1 MQNVNILLGYIMKKT
16 ILTAFTAAS
25 FLIYSTSAFAELFSV
40 SAGVPFSHS
49 FADTKD
55 FESDGVS
62 GLFLAAKLPIMVGVG
77 IESYKTKIKGTTQ
90 KLATSMYDIFYQ
102 LPIPIVNLTLGLGMG
117 STELQCVGCTIYDK
131 GSATQWYTSVCIP
144 FLPFFDVH
152 LSLRRVSSKIKTNAA
167 SGDTPKGTKYD
178 VGGTVSGIGIAFGF

>member
-1 MQNVNILLGYIMKKT
+1 MKKT

-25 FLIYSTSAFAELFSV
+25 FFLCSTSAFAELFSV

-49 FADTKD
+49 FADTKVA
-55 FESDGVS
+55 ESDGVS
-62 GLFLAAKLPIMVGVG
+62 GFFLAAKLPIMVGVG
-77 IESYKTKIKGTTQ
+77 IESYKTKIKGNDKTK

-117 STELQCVGCTIYDK
+117 STELQCGSCSTYDK
-131 GSATQWYTSVCIP
+131 GGATQWYTSVGIP
-144 FLPFFDVH
+144 IFPFFDVH

-167 SGDTPKGTKYD
+167 SEDTPKGTEYD
-178 VGGTVSGIGIAFGF
+178 VGGTVAGIGIAFGF

>member
-1 MQNVNILLGYIMKKT
+1 MKKT

-25 FLIYSTSAFAELFSV
+25 LLLCSTSAFAELFSV

-49 FADTKD
+49 FANTKV
-55 FESDGVS
+55 ESDGVS
-62 GLFLAAKLPIMVGVG
+62 GFFLAAKLPIMVGVG
-77 IESYKTKIKGTTQ
+77 IESYKTKLKNSTTI
-90 KLATSMYDIFYQ
+90 LATSMYDIFYQ

-117 STELQCVGCTIYDK
+117 STELQCGSCSTFDK
-131 GSATQWYTSVCIP
+131 GSATQWYTSVGIP

-167 SGDTPKGTKYD
+167 SEGTPKGTEYD
-178 VGGTVSGIGIAFGF
+178 VGGTVAGIGIAFGF

>member
-1 MQNVNILLGYIMKKT
+1 MKKI
-16 ILTAFTAAS
+16 ILTAFAGVS
-25 FLIYSTSAFAELFSV
+25 LLIPSTPVFAELFSV

-49 FADTKD
+49 FANSKV
-55 FESDGVS
+55 ESDGVS
-62 GLFLAAKLPIMVGVG
+62 GFFLAAKLPIMVGVG

-117 STELQCVGCTIYDK
+117 STELQCGSCSTFDK
-131 GSATQWYTSVCIP
+131 GSATQWYTSVGIP
-144 FLPFFDVH
+144 ILPFFDAH

-167 SGDTPKGTKYD
+167 SEGTPKGTEYD
-178 VGGTVSGIGIAFGF
+178 LGGTVAGIGIAFGF

>member
-1 MQNVNILLGYIMKKT
+1 MKKT

-25 FLIYSTSAFAELFSV
+25 FLIYSTPAFAELFSV

-49 FADTKD
+49 FANTEV
-55 FESDGVS
+55 ESDGVS
-62 GLFLAAKLPIMVGVG
+62 GFFLAAKLPIMVGVG

-117 STELQCVGCTIYDK
+117 STELQCVGCSTFDK
-131 GSATQWYTSVCIP
+131 GSATQWYTSVGIP

-167 SGDTPKGTKYD
+167 SEGTPKGTEYD
-178 VGGTVSGIGIAFGF
+178 LGGTVAGIGIAFGF

>member
-1 MQNVNILLGYIMKKT
+1 MKKT

-25 FLIYSTSAFAELFSV
+25 LLIYSTPSFAELFSV

-49 FADTKD
+49 FANTKV
-55 FESDGVS
+55 ESDGVS
-62 GLFLAAKLPIMVGVG
+62 GFFLAAKLPIMVGVG

-131 GSATQWYTSVCIP
+131 GSAFQWYTSVGIP

-167 SGDTPKGTKYD
+167 SGGTPKGTEYD
-178 VGGTVSGIGIAFGF
+178 LGGTVAGIGVAFGF

>member
-1 MQNVNILLGYIMKKT
+1 MKKT

-25 FLIYSTSAFAELFSV
+25 LLLCSTSAFAELFSV

-49 FADTKD
+49 FANTEV
-55 FESDGVS
+55 ESDGVS
-62 GLFLAAKLPIMVGVG
+62 GFFLAAKLPIMVGVG

-117 STELQCVGCTIYDK
+117 STELQCGSCSIFDK
-131 GSATQWYTSVCIP
+131 GSATQWYTSVGIP
-144 FLPFFDVH
+144 ILPFFDAH
-152 LSLRRVSSKIKTNAA
+152 LSLRRVSTKIKTNAA
-167 SGDTPKGTKYD
+167 SGGTPKGTEYD
-178 VGGTVSGIGIAFGF
+178 VGGTVAGIGIAFGF

>member
-1 MQNVNILLGYIMKKT
+1 MKKT

-25 FLIYSTSAFAELFSV
+25 LLIYSTPSFAELFSV

-49 FADTKD
+49 FADTKV
-55 FESDGVS
+55 ESDGVS
-62 GLFLAAKLPIMVGVG
+62 GFFLAAKLPIMVGVG
-77 IESYKTKIKGTTQ
+77 IESYKTKLKNSTTT
-90 KLATSMYDIFYQ
+90 LATSMYDIFYQ

-117 STELQCVGCTIYDK
+117 STELQCGSCSIYDK
-131 GSATQWYTSVCIP
+131 GSATQWYTSVGIP

-167 SGDTPKGTKYD
+167 SGGTPKGTEYD
-178 VGGTVSGIGIAFGF
+178 LGGTVAGIGIAFGF

>member
-1 MQNVNILLGYIMKKT
+1 MKKT

-25 FLIYSTSAFAELFSV
+25 LLLCSTPAFAELFSV

-49 FADTKD
+49 FANTKV
-55 FESDGVS
+55 ESDGVS
-62 GLFLAAKLPIMVGVG
+62 GFFLAAKLPIMVGVG

-131 GSATQWYTSVCIP
+131 GSATQWYTSVGIP

-167 SGDTPKGTKYD
+167 SGGTPKGTEYD
-178 VGGTVSGIGIAFGF
+178 VGGTVAGIGIAFGF

>member
-1 MQNVNILLGYIMKKT
+1 MKKT

-25 FLIYSTSAFAELFSV
+25 LLIYSTPSFAELFSV

-49 FADTKD
+49 FANTEV
-55 FESDGVS
+55 ESDGVS
-62 GLFLAAKLPIMVGVG
+62 GFFLAAKLPIMVGVG

-117 STELQCVGCTIYDK
+117 STELQCVGCSTTFDK
-131 GSATQWYTSVCIP
+131 GTATQWYTSVGIP

-167 SGDTPKGTKYD
+167 SGGTPKGTEYNL
-178 VGGTVSGIGIAFGF
+178 GGTVAGIGIAFGF

>member
-1 MQNVNILLGYIMKKT
+1 MKKT

-25 FLIYSTSAFAELFSV
+25 LLIYSTPSFAELFSV

-49 FADTKD
+49 FANTKV
-55 FESDGVS
+55 ESDGVS
-62 GLFLAAKLPIMVGVG
+62 GFFLAAKLPIMVGVG

-117 STELQCVGCTIYDK
+117 STELQCGGCSIYDK
-131 GSATQWYTSVCIP
+131 GSATQWYTSVGIP
-144 FLPFFDVH
+144 IFPFFDVH

-167 SGDTPKGTKYD
+167 SVGTPKGTEYD
-178 VGGTVSGIGIAFGF
+178 VGGTVAGIGIAFGF

>member
-1 MQNVNILLGYIMKKT
+1 MKKT

-25 FLIYSTSAFAELFSV
+25 LLIYSTPSFAELFSV

-49 FADTKD
+49 FANTKV
-55 FESDGVS
+55 ESDGVS
-62 GLFLAAKLPIMVGVG
+62 GFFLAAKLPIMVGVG
-77 IESYKTKIKGTTQ
+77 IESYQTKIKGTTQ

-117 STELQCVGCTIYDK
+117 STELQCGSCSTFDK
-131 GSATQWYTSVCIP
+131 GSAFQWYTSVGIP

-167 SGDTPKGTKYD
+167 SEGTPKGTEYN
-178 VGGTVSGIGIAFGF
+178 VGGTVAGIGVAFGF

>member
-1 MQNVNILLGYIMKKT
+1 MKKT

-25 FLIYSTSAFAELFSV
+25 LLLFSTPSFAELFSV

-49 FADTKD
+49 FADKV
-55 FESDGVS
+55 ESDGVS
-62 GLFLAAKLPIMVGVG
+62 GFFLAAKLPIMVGVG
-77 IESYKTKIKGTTQ
+77 IESYKTKIKGNTQ

-117 STELQCVGCTIYDK
+117 STELQCGSCSTYDK
-131 GSATQWYTSVCIP
+131 GSATQWYTSVGIP

-167 SGDTPKGTKYD
+167 SGGTPKGTEYD
-178 VGGTVSGIGIAFGF
+178 VGGTVAGIGIAFGF

>member
-1 MQNVNILLGYIMKKT
+1 MKKT

-25 FLIYSTSAFAELFSV
+25 LVLCSTPAFAELFSV

-49 FADTKD
+49 FANSKV
-55 FESDGVS
+55 ESDGVS
-62 GLFLAAKLPIMVGVG
+62 GFFLAAKLPIMVGVG

-117 STELQCVGCTIYDK
+117 STELQCGSCSTFDK
-131 GSATQWYTSVCIP
+131 GSATQWYTSVGIP
-144 FLPFFDVH
+144 ILPFFDAH
-152 LSLRRVSSKIKTNAA
+152 LSLRRVSSKIKTNAD
-167 SGDTPKGTKYD
+167 SGDTEYD
-178 VGGTVSGIGIAFGF
+178 VGGTVAGIGIAFGF